1 MLSVVIL
8 LGYGLGMIALGIWL
22 SRRVRTASEF
32 YVAGRGLGAGLLS
45 ATLLAANIGAGSTVG
60 AAGLGYRHGVAAWW
74 WVGSAGIGSLFL
86 AWTVGP
92 KIWRVARDG
101 NLWTVGDYL
110 EARFDRRVRM
120 TVSLLLWV
128 GSLAIL
134 AGQLIAIG
142 WILHLTLGIP
152 RPLGSLIGAIVATIY
167 FTAGGL
173 QGSARVN
180 LLQLGIKLVGF
191 GAAFAF
197 LLGEMGGW
205 TSFLTRVREVDAS
218 LLQDWSGTH
227 PSGPGWQT
235 LLLLGPSF
243 LVSPGLLQKVFG
255 ARTPEAVRRGVGVN
269 ALVLLGFA
277 FVPVFF
283 GRVARVW
290 LPGLDNPERALPGLL
305 MQSLPP
311 WLGGLLLGA
320 LFAAEV
326 STADTVLFMLTTSV
340 TRDLLPRSGLVGVA
354 GGAGGDRST
363 LYWTRVVAAGCGG
376 LGTILASWLPSVI
389 GALTIFYTL
398 LTAALF
404 LPLLAGLYLPS
415 VRATAAWRSILLAV
429 SVTLVLGWVLP
440 KWGMGWGP
448 GGGLSPL
455 PPYVWGILAGTLP
468 LLPWKR
474 RP

>member
-8 LGYGLGMIALGIWL
+8 LGYGIGMVVLGIWL

-60 AAGLGYRHGVAAWW
+60 AAGLGYRYGVAAWW
-74 WVGSAGIGSLFL
+74 WVGSAGIGSLLL

-142 WILHLTLGIP
+142 WILHLTLGVP
-152 RPLGSLIGAIVATIY
+152 RPLGSLLGAIVATIY

-205 TSFLTRVREVDAS
+205 ASFLTRVREVDAS
-218 LLQDWSGTH
+218 LLQGWWETTPG
-227 PSGPGWQT
+227 GPGWQT

-269 ALVLLGFA
+269 ALVLLAFA

-283 GRVARVW
+283 GLAARVW
-290 LPGLDNPERALPGLL
+290 LPGLDNPELALPGLL
-305 MQSLPP
+305 LQSLPP

-326 STADTVLFMLTTSV
+326 STTDAVLFMLTTSV
-340 TRDLLPRSGLVGVA
+340 TRDLLPRPLLPETA
-354 GGAGGDRST
+354 GDRST
-363 LYWTRVVAAGCGG
+363 LYWTRVVAVGCGG
-376 LGTILASWLPSVI
+376 LGALLASWLPSVI

-415 VRATAAWRSILLAV
+415 VGALAAWRSILLAV
-429 SVTLVLGWVLP
+429 SMTLLLGWVWP
-440 KWGMGWGP
+440 RWGTGWGI
-448 GGGLSPL
+448 GGGLSLL

-474 RP
+474 RL

>member
-8 LGYGLGMIALGIWL
+8 LGYGIGMVVLGIWL

-60 AAGLGYRHGVAAWW
+60 AAGLGYRYGAAAWW

-142 WILHLTLGIP
+142 WILHLTLGVP
-152 RPLGSLIGAIVATIY
+152 RPLGSLLGAIVATIY

-191 GAAFAF
+191 GAAFVF

-205 TSFLTRVREVDAS
+205 ASFLTRVQEVDAS
-218 LLQDWSGTH
+218 LLEGWLGTT
-227 PSGPGWQT
+227 PGGPGWQT

-255 ARTPEAVRRGVGVN
+255 ARTSEAVRRGVGVN
-269 ALVLLGFA
+269 ALVLLAFA

-283 GRVARVW
+283 GLVARVW
-290 LPGLDNPERALPGLL
+290 LPGLDNPELALPGLL
-305 MQSLPP
+305 LQSLPP

-326 STADTVLFMLTTSV
+326 STADAVLFMLTTSV
-340 TRDLLPRSGLVGVA
+340 TRDLLPRPLLPETA
-354 GGAGGDRST
+354 GDRST
-363 LYWTRVVAAGCGG
+363 LYWTRVVAVGCGA
-376 LGTILASWLPSVI
+376 LGALLASWLPSVI

-415 VRATAAWRSILLAV
+415 VGAMAAWRSILLAV
-429 SVTLVLGWVLP
+429 SMTLLLGWVLP
-440 KWGMGWGP
+440 RWGAGWGIE
-448 GGGLSPL
+448 GGLSLL

-474 RP
+474 RL

>member
-1 MLSVVIL
+1 MLSMVIL
-8 LGYGLGMIALGIWL
+8 LGYGLGMIVLGIWL
-22 SRRVRTASEF
+22 SRRVRTAREF
-32 YVAGRGLGAGLLS
+32 YVAGHGLGAGLLS

-60 AAGLGYRHGVAAWW
+60 AAGLGYRYGVAAWW
-74 WVGSAGIGSLFL
+74 WVGSAAIGSFFL

-92 KIWRVARDG
+92 KIWQVAHEG

-110 EARFDRRVRM
+110 EARFDRRVRL
-120 TVSLLLWV
+120 TVSILLWI
-128 GSLAIL
+128 GCLAIL

-142 WILHLTLGIP
+142 WILQLTLGIP
-152 RPLGSLIGAIVATIY
+152 RPLGSLLGAIVATIY

-180 LLQLGIKLVGF
+180 LFQLAIKLVGF

-197 LLGEMGGW
+197 LLGALGGW
-205 TSFLTRVREVDAS
+205 SPFLLRVREVDPT
-218 LLQDWSGTH
+218 LLQGWSGAG
-227 PSGPGWQT
+227 PGGPGWPT

-255 ARTPEAVRRGVGVN
+255 ARSAQAVRRGVGVN

-283 GRVARVW
+283 GLVARVW
-290 LPGLDNPERALPGLL
+290 LPGLENPELALPGLL
-305 MQSLPP
+305 MQSLPT

-326 STADTVLFMLTTSV
+326 STADAVLFMLTTSV
-340 TRDLLPRSGLVGVA
+340 TRDLLPRSPLPGIA
-354 GGAGGDRST
+354 EDRST
-363 LYWTRVVAAGCGG
+363 LYWTRLVAAGCGG
-376 LGTILASWLPSVI
+376 LGALLASWLPSVI

-404 LPLLAGLYLPS
+404 LPLVAGLYLPS
-415 VRATAAWRSILLAV
+415 VGARAAWRSILLAV
-429 SVTLVLGWVLP
+429 SVTLLLGWILP
-440 KWGMGWGP
+440 KWGWGVGS
-448 GGGLSPL
+448 GGGLLSL
-455 PPYVWGILAGTLP
+455 PPYVWGILAGVLP

>member
-1 MLSVVIL
+1 MLSVLIL
-8 LGYGLGMIALGIWL
+8 LAYGMGMVVLGIWL

-32 YVAGRGLGAGLLS
+32 YVAGRGLGAGLLG

-60 AAGLGYRHGVAAWW
+60 AAGLGYRYGVAAWW
-74 WVGSAGIGSLFL
+74 WVGSAGIGSLLL

-92 KIWRVARDG
+92 KIWQVARDE

-142 WILHLTLGIP
+142 WILHLTLGVP
-152 RPLGSLIGAIVATIY
+152 RPLGSLLGAIVATIY

-180 LLQLGIKLVGF
+180 LLQLVIKLVGF
-191 GAAFAF
+191 GSAFAF

-205 TSFLTRVREVDAS
+205 ASFLTRVREVDAS
-218 LLQDWSGTH
+218 LLQGWSGTQAD
-227 PSGPGWQT
+227 GPGWQT

-255 ARTPEAVRRGVGVN
+255 ARTPQSVRRGVGLS
-269 ALVLLGFA
+269 ALVLLAFA

-283 GRVARVW
+283 GLVARVW
-290 LPGLDNPERALPGLL
+290 LPGLDNPELALPRLL

-326 STADTVLFMLTTSV
+326 STADAVLFMLTTSV
-340 TRDLLPRSGLVGVA
+340 TRDLLPRSGLVGGA
-354 GGAGGDRST
+354 EGGRGDRAT
-363 LYWTRVVAAGCGG
+363 LSWTRLVAAGCGG
-376 LGTILASWLPSVI
+376 LGAILASWLPSVI

-398 LTAALF
+398 LTSASSS
-404 LPLLAGLYLPS
+404 PSSPGSISLLS
-415 VRATAAWRSILLAV
+415 R
-429 SVTLVLGWVLP
+429 
-440 KWGMGWGP
+440 
-448 GGGLSPL
+448 
-455 PPYVWGILAGTLP
+455 
-468 LLPWKR
+468 R
-474 RP
+474 RPRGNRSSSRSP